1 MDGSGSHQIYNQ
13 LQETPEFNCKSFIL
27 FAFKPLSIHDCNNAV
42 LWDNQTPNS
51 QFEIRPVALLAA
63 KENEENVR
71 HLMETYINPFMSE
84 LQENGIPLPAGI
96 IRVKIIRSMFD
107 CKMAGILS
115 GAGGAHCQLC
125 TANIKELH
133 DVELIGEGFP
143 INRSISAARELF
155 ETVNKVEF
163 LALPSN
169 DRFGITHEPISDIDI
184 ICSSPLHAYTCI
196 FRWFMTLVYHLHPG
210 TRKWSPS
217 SPVIKNS
224 MKFCSGL
231 LMEKTG
237 MKIDQPSSGGGTTST
252 GNIAR
257 LCFIDKN
264 QFLFWV
270 NSLIPFEFHEPL
282 TIIHTN
288 LSVVLRIYNSDREI
302 NTERLDIL
310 CKETYEYIVI
320 NFSWANI
327 TPSLHKLL
335 AHCSELIRTCNN
347 SHGLK
352 DFSEEAVE
360 VCNKLIRKCREH
372 LSRKFSF
379 SQNTRDIFI
388 RLLCNSD
395 PVLNTFRKI
404 TKSKCKKCVESEPST
419 NPLSDQDSLFSCLTC
434 INP

>member
-1 MDGSGSHQIYNQ
+1 
-13 LQETPEFNCKSFIL
+13 
-27 FAFKPLSIHDCNNAV
+27 
-42 LWDNQTPNS
+42 
-51 QFEIRPVALLAA
+51 
-63 KENEENVR
+63 
-71 HLMETYINPFMSE
+71 
-84 LQENGIPLPAGI
+84 
-96 IRVKIIRSMFD
+96 
-107 CKMAGILS
+107 
-115 GAGGAHCQLC
+115 
-125 TANIKELH
+125 
-133 DVELIGEGFP
+133 
-143 INRSISAARELF
+143 
-155 ETVNKVEF
+155 
-163 LALPSN
+163 
-169 DRFGITHEPISDIDI
+169 
-184 ICSSPLHAYTCI
+184 
-196 FRWFMTLVYHLHPG
+196 
-210 TRKWSPS
+210 
-217 SPVIKNS
+217 

-237 MKIDQPSSGGGTTST
+237 MNIDQPSSGGGTTST

-257 LCFIDKN
+257 LCFMDKN

-282 TIIHTN
+282 KIIHTN

-335 AHCSELIRTCNN
+335 SHSSELIRTCNN

-360 VCNKLIRKCREH
+360 VCNKLIRKYREH

-404 TKSKCKKCVESEPST
+404 TNLNVKSVLNLNLLPILYQTKT
-419 NPLSDQDSLFSCLTC
+419 LSFHA
-434 INP
+434 